1 MKEEYI
7 RRVGRLLA
15 LPGKQKR
22 EVLRDL
28 EEIFA
33 CWPQHLWPSRDAGH
47 KAVETLKKTR
57 SFRGFP

>member
-33 CWPQHLWPSRDAGH
+33 SGAEHG
-47 KAVETLKKTR
+47 ETEQ
-57 SFRGFP
+57 

>member
-7 RRVGRLLA
+7 RRVKGH
-15 LPGKQKR
+15 LPLPRQQKR

-33 CWPQHLWPSRDAGH
+33 SAGLPAICPH
-47 KAVETLKKTR
+47 E
-57 SFRGFP
+57 